1 MLQDFPQGD
10 EKVMDNEQ
18 MLVLPRHGTNSRRGK
33 DAKSRERTNEF
44 ADLIYRCL
52 GEGLLTGSV
61 GDPPLPKRFHSGK
74 PQPSLGGDVS
84 KAV

>member
-18 MLVLPRHGTNSRRGK
+18 MLVLPRHGTNGRRGK
-33 DAKSRERTNEF
+33 DAKSRGRTNEF

-61 GDPPLPKRFHSGK
+61 GDPPKEIP
-74 PQPSLGGDVS
+74 
-84 KAV
+84 